1 MVQIQGQKPKGII
14 YLAKQA
20 KQVIKALKSLYLA
33 SLNANNLVIF
43 IILHHGKPGFKQ
55 TA

>member
-1 MVQIQGQKPKGII
+1 MVQIQGLNPKGRI

-20 KQVIKALKSLYLA
+20 NQVIKAPKSLYLA
-33 SLNANNLVIF
+33 SLNVNNLVIF

>member
-1 MVQIQGQKPKGII
+1 MVQIQGLKPKGII
-14 YLAKQA
+14 YLAKQ
-20 KQVIKALKSLYLA
+20 VIKAIKSLYLA

>member
-1 MVQIQGQKPKGII
+1 MVQIQSLKPKEKI

-20 KQVIKALKSLYLA
+20 NQVIKAPIRLYLA

-43 IILHHGKPGFKQ
+43 LILHHGKPGFKQ

>member
-1 MVQIQGQKPKGII
+1 MAQIQGLKTKGVI

-20 KQVIKALKSLYLA
+20 NQVIKALKSLYLA